1 MSVTMHLYKVVPNV
15 KYNGYYN
22 DYLTEK
28 DLIVD
33 PETGKAP
40 YQILEASLGCP
51 DVREDYVG
59 YLAWEDKMHASA
71 WSDGVKHERID
82 LTYLKSLFKANNYRG
97 CNRILCKLN
106 HFPIETFDNGHIIR
120 KFIVVDEVAYAQGWF
135 FKKRFFNRKM
145 TFNFCITRDEMI
157 KFFDKY
163 IDYRSHDTRGKE
175 SVQKFLDAWEDG
187 MNDMIFECAF

>member
-51 DVREDYVG
+51 DV
-59 YLAWEDKMHASA
+59 
-71 WSDGVKHERID
+71 
-82 LTYLKSLFKANNYRG
+82 
-97 CNRILCKLN
+97 
-106 HFPIETFDNGHIIR
+106 
-120 KFIVVDEVAYAQGWF
+120 
-135 FKKRFFNRKM
+135 
-145 TFNFCITRDEMI
+145 
-157 KFFDKY
+157 
-163 IDYRSHDTRGKE
+163 
-175 SVQKFLDAWEDG
+175 
-187 MNDMIFECAF
+187 